1 MKDSRLGGLGDS
13 EPEAAAVASYSLEW
27 YSQVLQEVVRRESQW
42 LVSPAHCHVIMIAL
56 VQVVLSRM
64 GVVWPQYVGVYE
76 PRIVV
81 IEKVERIFR
90 LHLDSYFLYSLFA
103 GIQQNKS
110 WCCWYKT
117 SVYCVVLIVL
127 LFRRCA
133 TSHLWPFKHG
143 RLSLRTALKR
153 V

>member
-1 MKDSRLGGLGDS
+1 
-13 EPEAAAVASYSLEW
+13 
-27 YSQVLQEVVRRESQW
+27 
-42 LVSPAHCHVIMIAL
+42 MIAL

-90 LHLDSYFLYSLFA
+90 LPLDSYFLYSLFA
-103 GIQQNKS
+103 GIQQNKFVVLLVQNERIL
-110 WCCWYKT
+110 C
-117 SVYCVVLIVL
+117 VLIVL

-143 RLSLRTALKR
+143 CLSLRTAPLSESETGAPSSEVAPYPHALTFGDAASKKEA
-153 V
+153 